1 MRGEQA
7 DDDDYGSAEK
17 QRYGIPDVKAQ
28 DDVADGTEDRCNRI
42 DMFDKDERGHACHN
56 VP

>member
-1 MRGEQA
+1 MRGKQA

-28 DDVADGTEDRCNRI
+28 DDVADGTEDRCDRI